1 MIEYAI
7 QRGNY
12 VFVYGK
18 GDHYMFTKPGEL
30 IGFTSSTVTVKSCGI
45 YSTFNDKGHL
55 VSTRC

>member
-7 QRGNY
+7 QRDKF
-12 VFVYGK
+12 VAVYGN
-18 GDHYMFTKPGEL
+18 GDHYMFTVPGEL
-30 IGFTSSTVTVKSCGI
+30 IGFTSSTVTVRSCGI